1 MLLAIDNPFAPL
13 GVDSWTPIINYGV
26 AFLVFAFLL
35 NKFAFKPVLKILDER
50 KERIEQGEEMHR
62 QAKLSL
68 SSTEQRTRELLDQ
81 ANENAGKIIAEAKQ
95 AASEFLEQQK
105 QVAANTAEDIVEK
118 ARQAAEIQSRKDRE
132 ELEARFLDIVAKA
145 TANVAGKV
153 LNDDDKRHINNQA
166 VEQFLN
172 N

>member
-1 MLLAIDNPFAPL
+1 VLLALDNPFAPL
-13 GVDSWTPIINYGV
+13 GVDSWYPIINYAI
-26 AFLVFAFLL
+26 AFLIFALLL

-50 KERIEQGEEMHR
+50 KERIIQGEEMHR
-62 QAKLSL
+62 QAQLSL
-68 SSTEQRTRELLDQ
+68 NTTEQRTRELLDQ
-81 ANENAGKIIAEAKQ
+81 ANDNAAKIIAEAKQ
-95 AASEFLEQQK
+95 AAGEFLEQQK
-105 QVAANTAEDIVEK
+105 QVAANTAQDIVEK
-118 ARQAAEIQSRKDRE
+118 ARQAAEIQARKDRQ

-153 LNDDDKRHINNQA
+153 LNEDDKRHINNQA